1 MNMVSENK
9 QSSSDSPVISIIIPT
24 FNSMTGNR
32 RIDRLL
38 KSIFNQ
44 TYHNFE
50 VIVVDSLSTDGT
62 VEACKEFQVSLI
74 QTKCTISEADNIGL
88 EKATGDFVL
97 FLDSDME
104 LLPNFLEECV
114 EVIKSTSA
122 DCINMDFVVVES
134 EGSPLLNYVK
144 LRNLEL
150 NVGAAPLN
158 IYLYSRKI
166 IGNVR
171 FPQSENHIVGEE
183 YIFRH
188 HILKKNPRIATVKTK
203 TLHYHDP
210 NFTWVV
216 RRSWKYGKWF
226 EETKRHLSTSENL
239 SFIKYN
245 SVMNEGFL
253 HRFRKATK
261 NKVHLIP
268 SFMLYIY
275 VKYVSFAF
283 GYISTIL

>member
-1 MNMVSENK
+1 MKMDSENK
-9 QSSSDSPVISIIIPT
+9 QSSSDSPVISIVVPT
-24 FNSMTGNR
+24 FNSMSGNR

-38 KSIFNQ
+38 RSIFNQ
-44 TYHNFE
+44 TYRNFE

-62 VEACKEFQVSLI
+62 VEACKEFQVSVI

-88 EKATGDFVL
+88 EKASGDFIL
-97 FLDSDME
+97 FIDSDME
-104 LLPNFLEECV
+104 LLPNLLEECV
-114 EVIKSTSA
+114 EVINSTSA
-122 DCINMDFVVVES
+122 DCINMEFVCVES
-134 EGSPLLNYVK
+134 VGSPLLNYVK

-150 NVGAAPLN
+150 SLGAASLN
-158 IYLYSRKI
+158 IYIYSRKI
-166 IGNVR
+166 IGDIR
-171 FPQSENHIVGEE
+171 FPQSKNHIVGEE

-188 HILKKNPRIATVKTK
+188 HILQKNPQIGTVKTK

-210 NFTWVV
+210 KFTWVI

-253 HRFRKATK
+253 NRFRKATK
-261 NKVHLIP
+261 NKANLIP

>member
-1 MNMVSENK
+1 
-9 QSSSDSPVISIIIPT
+9 
-24 FNSMTGNR
+24 MT
-32 RIDRLL
+32 D
-38 KSIFNQ
+38 IFNQ
-44 TYHNFE
+44 TYRNFE

-62 VEACKEFQVSLI
+62 VEACKEFQVSVI

-88 EKATGDFVL
+88 EKASGDFIL
-97 FLDSDME
+97 FIDSDME
-104 LLPNFLEECV
+104 LLPNLLEECV
-114 EVIKSTSA
+114 EVINSTSA
-122 DCINMDFVVVES
+122 DCINMEFVCVES
-134 EGSPLLNYVK
+134 VGSPLLNYVK

-150 NVGAAPLN
+150 SLGAASLN
-158 IYLYSRKI
+158 IYIYSRKI
-166 IGNVR
+166 IGDIR
-171 FPQSENHIVGEE
+171 FPQSKNHIVGEE

-188 HILKKNPRIATVKTK
+188 HILQKNPQIGTVKTK

-210 NFTWVV
+210 KFTWVI

-253 HRFRKATK
+253 NRFRKATK
-261 NKVHLIP
+261 NKANLIP